1 MMKQKP
7 VVLRQRRQE
16 EGVSHEIMGNSVTNQ
31 KREEFSQSKEKQ
43 HQVKT
48 KKQPRRTSGQVI
60 HL

>member
-16 EGVSHEIMGNSVTNQ
+16 EGLSHEIMGNSVK

-48 KKQPRRTSGQVI
+48 KKQPRRTPGQVI

>member
-16 EGVSHEIMGNSVTNQ
+16 EGLSHEIMGNSVK